1 MSEDIFDA
9 IIVGAGLAGSV
20 AALVLAR
27 EGAQV
32 LVIERGNSA
41 GAKNVT
47 GGRLYAHSL
56 ERIIPGFADQ
66 APIERMITHEKL
78 AFMTDKGAMTMD
90 YCNGEDAASS
100 QVSYSVLRS
109 KFDAWLMEQAEEAGA
124 QLITGIRVDNVV
136 QRDGRVVGVEADG
149 DILEAKVVILA
160 DGVNSLLAEKLG
172 MAKRVEASHV
182 AVGVKELIE
191 LPKSVIEDRFQLQ
204 GNEGAACLF
213 AGAPTD
219 GLMGGGFLYTNETT
233 LSLGLVCGLHHL
245 KDAKKSVPQMLEDFK
260 QHPAVAPLIAGG
272 KLVEYAAHVVPE
284 AGMNMQPELV
294 GDGVLIAGDAAG
306 MCMNLGF
313 TIRGMDLAISA
324 GEAAAK
330 TVLSAMKRDDF
341 SKQSLDE
348 YRQHLDE
355 GPIFGPQI
363 VGLLGWEQGRNAA
376 LGNVVISL
384 FFMLGCI
391 PAMFWLNSIGRRP
404 LLIGSFAMMT
414 IALALLGLVSNLGI
428 ILVVVAF
435 AVYAFFSGGPG
446 ILQWLYPNELFP
458 TDIRASAVGVI
469 MSLSRIGTIV
479 STWALP
485 IFITRYGINNV
496 MLIGALI
503 SLVGLGVSVM
513 FAPETRG
520 LTLTQTG
527 NMTLRGTPSDNPR

>member
-78 AFMTDKGAMTMD
+78 AFMTDNGAMTID
-90 YCNGEDAASS
+90 YCNGEDASAS

-136 QRDGRVVGVEADG
+136 QRDGKVVGVEADG

-172 MAKRVEASHV
+172 MTKRVEASHV

-191 LPKSVIEDRFQLQ
+191 LPKLVIEDRFQLQ

-272 KLVEYAAHVVPE
+272 KLVEYSAHVVPE
-284 AGMNMQPELV
+284 AGINMLPELV

-313 TIRGMDLAISA
+313 TIRGMDLAIAA

-330 TVLSAMKRDDF
+330 TVLSAMKSDDF
-341 SKQSLDE
+341 SKQKLAE
-348 YRQHLDE
+348 YRQHLE
-355 GPIFGPQI
+355 SGPLRDMRMYQK
-363 VGLLGWEQGRNAA
+363 L
-376 LGNVVISL
+376 
-384 FFMLGCI
+384 
-391 PAMFWLNSIGRRP
+391 PAFLDNPRM
-404 LLIGSFAMMT
+404 
-414 IALALLGLVSNLGI
+414 
-428 ILVVVAF
+428 
-435 AVYAFFSGGPG
+435 FSG
-446 ILQWLYPNELFP
+446 YPEL
-458 TDIRASAVGVI
+458 AVGVARD
-469 MSLSRIGTIV
+469 LFTIDG
-479 STWALP
+479 S
-485 IFITRYGINNV
+485 
-496 MLIGALI
+496 
-503 SLVGLGVSVM
+503 
-513 FAPETRG
+513 APELMRKKI
-520 LTLTQTG
+520 
-527 NMTLRGTPSDNPR
+527 LRHGKKVGFINLIKDGMKGVTVL

>member
-20 AALVLAR
+20 VALVLAR

-47 GGRLYAHSL
+47 GGRIYAHSL
-56 ERIIPGFADQ
+56 ERILPGFAQQ
-66 APIERMITHEKL
+66 APVERVITHEKL
-78 AFMTDKGAMTMD
+78 AFMTDNGAMTVD
-90 YCNGEDAASS
+90 YLNGEKAGPS

-136 QRDGRVVGVEADG
+136 QRDGKVVGVEADG
-149 DILEAKVVILA
+149 DIIESKVVILA

-213 AGAPTD
+213 AGSPTD
-219 GLMGGGFLYTNETT
+219 GLMGGGFLYTNENT

-245 KDAKKSVPQMLEDFK
+245 KEAKKSVPQMLEDFK

-313 TIRGMDLAISA
+313 TIRGMDLAVAA

-330 TVLSAMKRDDF
+330 TVLSAMQNNDF
-341 SKQSLDE
+341 SRQGLAE
-348 YRQHLDE
+348 YRQHLDN
-355 GPIFGPQI
+355 GPMRDMRMYQR
-363 VGLLGWEQGRNAA
+363 L
-376 LGNVVISL
+376 
-384 FFMLGCI
+384 
-391 PAMFWLNSIGRRP
+391 PAFL
-404 LLIGSFAMMT
+404 
-414 IALALLGLVSNLGI
+414 
-428 ILVVVAF
+428 
-435 AVYAFFSGGPG
+435 
-446 ILQWLYPNELFP
+446 
-458 TDIRASAVGVI
+458 
-469 MSLSRIGTIV
+469 
-479 STWALP
+479 
-485 IFITRYGINNV
+485 
-496 MLIGALI
+496 
-503 SLVGLGVSVM
+503 
-513 FAPETRG
+513 
-520 LTLTQTG
+520 
-527 NMTLRGTPSDNPR
+527 DNPRMFTRYPEMVVGIARDLFTVDGSAPVPMRKTILRHAKKVGFINLMKDGIKGVTVL

>member
-27 EGAQV
+27 EGADV

-47 GGRLYAHSL
+47 GGRIYAHSL
-56 ERIIPGFADQ
+56 ERILPGFADT
-66 APIERMITHEKL
+66 APVERRITHEKL
-78 AFMTDKGAMTMD
+78 AFMTEKGVMTMD
-90 YCNGEDAASS
+90 YLNASEASAS

-109 KFDAWLMEQAEEAGA
+109 KFDAWLMAQAEEAGA

-136 QRDGRVVGVEADG
+136 QREGKVIGVEADG

-172 MAKRVEASHV
+172 MAKRVDAANV

-213 AGAPTD
+213 AGSPTD
-219 GLMGGGFLYTNETT
+219 GLMGGGFLYTNEDT

-260 QHPAVAPLIAGG
+260 RHPAVAPLIAGG
-272 KLVEYAAHVVPE
+272 KMVEYSAHVVPE

-294 GDGVLIAGDAAG
+294 GDGVLVAGDAAG

-313 TIRGMDLAISA
+313 TIRGMDLAVAA

-330 TVLSAMKRDDF
+330 TVLSAKRRNDF
-341 SKQSLDE
+341 SRNSLAE
-348 YRQHLDE
+348 YRQHLDN
-355 GPIFGPQI
+355 GPMRDMRMYQR
-363 VGLLGWEQGRNAA
+363 L
-376 LGNVVISL
+376 
-384 FFMLGCI
+384 
-391 PAMFWLNSIGRRP
+391 PAFL
-404 LLIGSFAMMT
+404 
-414 IALALLGLVSNLGI
+414 
-428 ILVVVAF
+428 
-435 AVYAFFSGGPG
+435 
-446 ILQWLYPNELFP
+446 
-458 TDIRASAVGVI
+458 
-469 MSLSRIGTIV
+469 
-479 STWALP
+479 
-485 IFITRYGINNV
+485 
-496 MLIGALI
+496 
-503 SLVGLGVSVM
+503 
-513 FAPETRG
+513 
-520 LTLTQTG
+520 
-527 NMTLRGTPSDNPR
+527 DNPRMFTRYPEMAVSIARDLFTIDGSAPVAMRKKILQHAKKVGFINLMKDGIKGATAL

>member
-1 MSEDIFDA
+1 M
-9 IIVGAGLAGSV
+9 
-20 AALVLAR
+20 
-27 EGAQV
+27 
-32 LVIERGNSA
+32 
-41 GAKNVT
+41 
-47 GGRLYAHSL
+47 
-56 ERIIPGFADQ
+56 
-66 APIERMITHEKL
+66 
-78 AFMTDKGAMTMD
+78 
-90 YCNGEDAASS
+90 
-100 QVSYSVLRS
+100 
-109 KFDAWLMEQAEEAGA
+109 
-124 QLITGIRVDNVV
+124 DNVV
-136 QRDGRVVGVEADG
+136 QRDGKVVGVEADG

-341 SKQSLDE
+341 SKQSLGNTVSIWTKV
-348 YRQHLDE
+348 RCA
-355 GPIFGPQI
+355 ICVCI
-363 VGLLGWEQGRNAA
+363 RNCQ
-376 LGNVVISL
+376 L
-384 FFMLGCI
+384 FLII
-391 PAMFWLNSIGRRP
+391 PACLPLIPKWRSVSRATCSPWMAPLRCPCVKKSCAMRRK
-404 LLIGSFAMMT
+404 
-414 IALALLGLVSNLGI
+414 
-428 ILVVVAF
+428 
-435 AVYAFFSGGPG
+435 
-446 ILQWLYPNELFP
+446 W
-458 TDIRASAVGVI
+458 AS
-469 MSLSRIGTIV
+469 
-479 STWALP
+479 ST
-485 IFITRYGINNV
+485 
-496 MLIGALI
+496 
-503 SLVGLGVSVM
+503 
-513 FAPETRG
+513 
-520 LTLTQTG
+520 
-527 NMTLRGTPSDNPR
+527 